1 MSEAKGTKRSR
12 RKREL
17 TNEQKEELK
26 EAFELFDSDKDGI
39 IDYHELKVTKWPIFM
54 PVLQKNFRALI
65 Y

>member
-1 MSEAKGTKRSR
+1 MTEATTNKRNK

-39 IDYHELKVTKWPIFM
+39 IDYHELKVFKIICF
-54 PVLQKNFRALI
+54 
-65 Y
+65 